1 MGFRKDFL
9 WGGATAANQCEGGYK
24 EGKRG
29 LSNIDVLPFGKDR
42 FPVGMGKMK
51 MFECDEN
58 HYYPS
63 HEAIDMY
70 NHYKE
75 DIALFA
81 EMGFKCYRLS
91 IAWTRIFPTGEET
104 TPNEEGLKF
113 YEDLFDECLKYGI
126 EPLVTICHFDV
137 PMNLVEKYGSWRN
150 RKLVDLYVRYCETIF
165 TRFKDKVKYWL
176 TFNEINMILHLP
188 FVGAGLYFEEGDNE
202 EEVKYQA
209 AHHQLVASAL
219 ATKLAHEINPEFKIG
234 CMLAAGNTY
243 ANTCAPE
250 DVFKSIQKDR
260 ENYFFIDVQSRGY
273 YPAYA
278 LKELE
283 RKGISLKMEQEDEKI
298 LRENTVDFI
307 SFSYYSSRLTSAD
320 PEISA
325 TTEGNVFATL
335 KNPYLKASEWGWQI
349 DPLGLRITMNSLYD
363 RYQKPLFIVENGL
376 GAVDT
381 PDENGEI
388 NDDYRIEYLRQH
400 IKAMKDAVELDGV
413 DLWGYTS
420 WGCIDLVSASTGEMK
435 KRYGYI
441 YVDKNNDGSGTLK
454 RSKKKSFHWYKQ
466 VIESNGE
473 NLENKQEVELVCN

>member
-1 MGFRKDFL
+1 MAFRKDFL

-24 EGKRG
+24 EGGRG
-29 LSNIDVLPFGKDR
+29 LSNVDVQPFGKDR

-51 MFECDEN
+51 MFECDEE

-63 HEAIDMY
+63 HTAIDMY
-70 NHYKE
+70 HHYKE

-91 IAWTRIFPTGEET
+91 IAWTRIFPTGEEK

-137 PMNLVEKYGSWRN
+137 PMHLVEKYGSWRS
-150 RKLVDLYVRYCETIF
+150 RELVDLYVRYCEAIF

-176 TFNEINMILHLP
+176 TFNEINMLLHLP

-250 DVFKSIQKDR
+250 DVFKSMEKDR

-283 RKGISLKMEQEDEKI
+283 RKGIEIKMEEEDEKI

-320 PEISA
+320 PEVNA
-325 TTEGNVFATL
+325 ETEGNVFATL

-381 PDENGEI
+381 PDKNGEI

-413 DLWGYTS
+413 DLLGYTS
-420 WGCIDLVSASTGEMK
+420 WGCIDLISASTGEMK

-441 YVDKNNDGSGTLK
+441 YVDKDNDGSGTLK
-454 RSKKKSFHWYKQ
+454 RSKKKSFHWYKK
-466 VIESNGE
+466 VIATNGE
-473 NLENKQEVELVCN
+473 DLA